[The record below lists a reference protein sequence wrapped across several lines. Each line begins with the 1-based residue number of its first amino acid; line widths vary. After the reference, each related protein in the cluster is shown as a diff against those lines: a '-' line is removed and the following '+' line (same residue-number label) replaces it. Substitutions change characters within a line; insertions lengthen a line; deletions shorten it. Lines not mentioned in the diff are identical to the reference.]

1 MRRIS
6 RILKLGKNLTQQLQ
20 CHDLAKA
27 AQSLSEFSELW
38 SSESAAAGNLLA
50 DVEAVEAEKRLFRQ
64 ARKDVERSADAMLT
78 SGLEVTN

>member
-1 MRRIS
+1 M
-6 RILKLGKNLTQQLQ
+6 GKNLTQQLQ
-20 CHDLAKA
+20 THDLAKA

-38 SSESAAAGNLLA
+38 SSPESTASGTLLV

>member
-1 MRRIS
+1 M
-6 RILKLGKNLTQQLQ
+6 KLGKNLTQQLQ
-20 CHDLAKA
+20 SHDLAKA

-38 SSESAAAGNLLA
+38 SSSPEPAGNNLLA
-50 DVEAVEAEKRLFRQ
+50 DVEAVEAEKRLFKQ